1 MEFHVLSNDTFIG
14 ILTYGLMS
22 LVVLLP
28 LFNYWGSRNP
38 APGYKKGIVAKIVP
52 WVLLC
57 IFISEVCLLVIGLAN
72 YPWST
77 PAEPSQASIYR
88 EVGYGY
94 VSSDDPLFGW
104 ANDKQNIILLNYTNS
119 ILWLCW
125 TVYAFSFRKSLTS
138 WWKKACKVVAYL
150 IFSGL
155 ILAFSIH
162 EFKDSL
168 VYAAIAGI
176 AFLLLWIA
184 RVKPVKEQTLAP
196 VDTQEESDKEEM
208 KKIDTEDPSRFMP
221 SEQKSVSTIE
231 DAKPAVST
239 QIDQQPLQNI
249 DLPIS
254 DNSSAVDNAED
265 ADSDT
270 IIESTATSQE
280 TLSEDAAK
288 EDTDV
293 TLTVSDQSETKY
305 CKYCGKQIEAD
316 STYCKYCG
324 RKLQ

>member
-1 MEFHVLSNDTFIG
+1 MDFHVLSNDTFIG

-22 LVVLLP
+22 LVFLLP

-57 IFISEVCLLVIGLAN
+57 IFISEVCLLVVGLAN

-88 EVGYGY
+88 EVNYISLGN
-94 VSSDDPLFGW
+94 PLFGW
-104 ANDKQNIILLNYTNS
+104 ANDKQNLILRNYTGS

-150 IFSGL
+150 IFSAL
-155 ILAFSIH
+155 ILGFSIH
-162 EFKDSL
+162 ELRDSL

-196 VDTQEESDKEEM
+196 VNTQEESNKEEM
-208 KKIDTEDPSRFMP
+208 KKVNTEDPSRFMP
-221 SEQKSVSTIE
+221 SEQKSVPTVE
-231 DAKPAVST
+231 DAKPQISA
-239 QIDQQPLQNI
+239 QIDQQP
-249 DLPIS
+249 DLSIS
-254 DNSSAVDNAED
+254 DDSFVDDNAED

-270 IIESTATSQE
+270 TIELTATPQE

-288 EDTDV
+288 EDTDAPQA
-293 TLTVSDQSETKY
+293 VSDQSETKY

>member
-1 MEFHVLSNDTFIG
+1 MEFHVLSNVTFIS
-14 ILTYGLMS
+14 IMAYGLMS

-57 IFISEVCLLVIGLAN
+57 IFISEVCLLVVGLAN

-88 EVGYGY
+88 EVNYISLGN
-94 VSSDDPLFGW
+94 PLFGW
-104 ANDKQNIILLNYTNS
+104 ANDKQNLILRNYTGS

-150 IFSGL
+150 IFSAL
-155 ILAFSIH
+155 ILGFSIH
-162 EFKDSL
+162 ELRDSL

-196 VDTQEESDKEEM
+196 VNTQEESNKEEM
-208 KKIDTEDPSRFMP
+208 KKVNTEHPSRFMP
-221 SEQKSVSTIE
+221 SEQKSVPTVE
-231 DAKPAVST
+231 VAKPVVTT
-239 QIDQQPLQNI
+239 QIDQQPLQDN

-254 DNSSAVDNAED
+254 DNSSAIDNAEN
-265 ADSDT
+265 AGSDIT
-270 IIESTATSQE
+270 IASITTPQE

-288 EDTDV
+288 EDTDAP
-293 TLTVSDQSETKY
+293 LTVRDQSETKY

>member
-1 MEFHVLSNDTFIG
+1 MEFHVLSNVTFIS
-14 ILTYGLMS
+14 IMAYGLMS

-52 WVLLC
+52 WVVLC
-57 IFISEVCLLVIGLAN
+57 IFISEVCLLVVGLAN

-77 PAEPSQASIYR
+77 PAEPSSASINR
-88 EVGYGY
+88 ELEY
-94 VSSDDPLFGW
+94 VPSDNPLFGW
-104 ANDKQNIILLNYTNS
+104 ANDGQNLILRNYTGS

-125 TVYAFSFRKSLTS
+125 TVYAFSFKKSLTS

-150 IFSGL
+150 IFSAL
-155 ILAFSIH
+155 ILGFSIH
-162 EFKDSL
+162 ELRDSL

-184 RVKPVKEQTLAP
+184 RVKPVKVQTLAP
-196 VDTQEESDKEEM
+196 VNTQEESDKEEM
-208 KKIDTEDPSRFMP
+208 RKIDTEDPSRFMP
-221 SEQKSVSTIE
+221 SDQKSVPTVE
-231 DAKPAVST
+231 DAKSVVPT
-239 QIDQQPLQNI
+239 QIEQQPLQDI
-249 DLPIS
+249 DLSIS
-254 DNSSAVDNAED
+254 DDSFVDDNVND
-265 ADSDT
+265 ADSDIT
-270 IIESTATSQE
+270 IESTASPQE

-288 EDTDV
+288 EDTDAP
-293 TLTVSDQSETKY
+293 LTVSDQSETKY

>member
-1 MEFHVLSNDTFIG
+1 
-14 ILTYGLMS
+14 MS

-57 IFISEVCLLVIGLAN
+57 IFISEVCLLVVGLAN

-88 EVGYGY
+88 EVNYISLGN
-94 VSSDDPLFGW
+94 PLFGW
-104 ANDKQNIILLNYTNS
+104 ANDKQNLILRNYTGS

-150 IFSGL
+150 IFSAL
-155 ILAFSIH
+155 ILGFSIH
-162 EFKDSL
+162 ELRDSL

-196 VDTQEESDKEEM
+196 VNTQEESNKEEM
-208 KKIDTEDPSRFMP
+208 KKVNTEHPSRFMP
-221 SEQKSVSTIE
+221 SEQKSVPTVE
-231 DAKPAVST
+231 VAKPVVTT
-239 QIDQQPLQNI
+239 QIDQQPLQDN

-254 DNSSAVDNAED
+254 DNSSAIDNAEN
-265 ADSDT
+265 AGSDIT
-270 IIESTATSQE
+270 IASITTPQE

-288 EDTDV
+288 EDTDAP
-293 TLTVSDQSETKY
+293 LTVRDQSETKY

>member
-1 MEFHVLSNDTFIG
+1 MDFHVLSNDTFIG

-22 LVVLLP
+22 LVFLLP

-57 IFISEVCLLVIGLAN
+57 IFISEVCLLVVGLAN

-88 EVGYGY
+88 EVNYISLGN
-94 VSSDDPLFGW
+94 PLFGW
-104 ANDKQNIILLNYTNS
+104 ANDKQNLILRNYTGS

-150 IFSGL
+150 IFSAL
-155 ILAFSIH
+155 ILGFSIH
-162 EFKDSL
+162 ELRDSL

-208 KKIDTEDPSRFMP
+208 KKVNTEDPSRFMP
-221 SEQKSVSTIE
+221 SEQKSVPTVE
-231 DAKPAVST
+231 DAKPQISA
-239 QIDQQPLQNI
+239 QIDQQP
-249 DLPIS
+249 DLSIS
-254 DNSSAVDNAED
+254 DDSFVDDNAED

-270 IIESTATSQE
+270 TIELTATPQE

-288 EDTDV
+288 EDTDAPQA
-293 TLTVSDQSETKY
+293 VSDQSETKY